1 MVSKDTSAVER
12 VNKAWDRIDAWYA
25 KNVTDWTLPR
35 GASDE
40 EIDDLAKHLNLTFP
54 EEFRVSLKRH
64 NGVESGKWA
73 GFKSYL
79 LSIQDIIEEWDGWM
93 APKRDGTHDEYE
105 IAKSDIWKE
114 EYWCEGWVPIDIEDG
129 YGLVMNLAPGPK
141 GRLTQIIIFNM
152 DVGPEEVIH
161 PDYPSYLRLET
172 SKRLKRNLNKI
183 RCSKNPH
190 LYRKIEIKSQRLP
203 TITSMSSKITL
214 RA

>member
-25 KNVTDWTLPR
+25 RNVTNWTLPG

-64 NGVESGKWA
+64 NGVESGNWA
-73 GFKSYL
+73 GFKGYL
-79 LSIQDIIEEWDGWM
+79 LSIQDIKEEWDGWM

-129 YGLVMNLAPGPK
+129 YGLVMNLAPGPNYFQY
-141 GRLTQIIIFNM
+141 GCGTRRGYTSRL
-152 DVGPEEVIH
+152 
-161 PDYPSYLRLET
+161 
-172 SKRLKRNLNKI
+172 SKLSGS
-183 RCSKNPH
+183 CSK
-190 LYRKIEIKSQRLP
+190 
-203 TITSMSSKITL
+203 
-214 RA
+214 